1 MARHTHSADVHR
13 PPAPSIS
20 VILNTYNRA
29 AVLPRALESVLAQTH
44 DDFELVIVDDG
55 STDHTP
61 GVIPRFD
68 DRRVRYVRQANAG
81 LSHARNFGVASSSGH
96 YVTFLDD
103 DDEVLPGWLEAFVTQ
118 ISSPGCGAACCGA
131 EVLHADH
138 AVSEVRN
145 PRNLGASFDHC
156 VGLFH
161 SGSFALRR
169 DVFDAIG
176 GYATDLL
183 CHHQTELALR
193 LVPWCSDH
201 GLSVTS
207 VPQPLLRIHRGQE
220 TDRQRSDPERFLAG
234 TRYILEHHGALLGR
248 SQITLSDYLGS
259 AGVSSARL
267 GRYAD
272 ARRYFYRAVRA
283 YPARTTG
290 YWLLT
295 ISVLPW
301 LADKVWNHSAFQQEN
316 PWGRDPR

>member
-1 MARHTHSADVHR
+1 MHR

-29 AVLPRALESVLAQTH
+29 AVLPRAVESVLAQTY

-61 GVIPRFD
+61 LVIAQFD

-81 LSHARNFGVASSSGH
+81 LSRARNFGVASSSGR
-96 YVTFLDD
+96 YVTYLDD
-103 DDEVLPGWLEAFVTQ
+103 DDEVLPGWLEAFVTL
-118 ISSPGCGAACCGA
+118 ISSPGCGVACCGV
-131 EVLHADH
+131 EVLDADN

-145 PRNLGASFDHC
+145 PRDLGAPFDHC

-183 CHHQTELALR
+183 CHHQTEFALR

-201 GLSVTS
+201 GLTVAS
-207 VPQPLLRIHRGQE
+207 VPQPLLRIHRGLE
-220 TDRQRSDPERFLAG
+220 TDRLRSNPERFLAG
-234 TRYILEHHGALLGR
+234 TRYILEHHGARLGR
-248 SQITLSDYLGS
+248 SQITLSNYLGS

-267 GRYAD
+267 GRYPD

-283 YPARTTG
+283 HPARTAG
-290 YWLLT
+290 YGLLA
-295 ISVLPW
+295 ISMHPW
-301 LADKVWNHSAFQQEN
+301 LADQVWKRTAFQQEN
-316 PWGRDPR
+316 PWSRNPR